1 MPRSWKQGN
10 FSPKFPEKYA
20 GDPRKIVFRSSWER
34 VCMRY
39 FDLTPSV
46 VKWSSEE
53 CIVNYYDKGTGKP
66 RRYFPDF
73 IIKVARPDGTLKTVM
88 IEVKPFAQTQPPI
101 PPKRMTK
108 KGEQRMLEETQT
120 YATNISKWEAAK
132 EFCRRQ
138 GWDFMILTEHEIY
151 GQAK

>member
-1 MPRSWKQGN
+1 
-10 FSPKFPEKYA
+10 
-20 GDPRKIVFRSSWER
+20 
-34 VCMRY
+34 
-39 FDLTPSV
+39 
-46 VKWSSEE
+46 
-53 CIVNYYDKGTGKP
+53 
-66 RRYFPDF
+66 
-73 IIKVARPDGTLKTVM
+73 M

>member
-1 MPRSWKQGN
+1 
-10 FSPKFPEKYA
+10 
-20 GDPRKIVFRSSWER
+20 
-34 VCMRY
+34 
-39 FDLTPSV
+39 
-46 VKWSSEE
+46 
-53 CIVNYYDKGTGKP
+53 
-66 RRYFPDF
+66 
-73 IIKVARPDGTLKTVM
+73 
-88 IEVKPFAQTQPPI
+88 
-101 PPKRMTK
+101 MTK